1 MNRAEQTNQVY
12 ALLADGTTVEIRPA
26 TAADFDAVKA
36 MHEAMSPDNT
46 YLRFF
51 NISRVAADTEARRIC
66 RDPSPGSAALLA
78 LAGGEVAG
86 VASYARTGPGAAEVA
101 FAVADHMHHR
111 GIATLL
117 LEHLVSYGRSQQI
130 TTFTA
135 QTLSE
140 NRAMLNVFADA
151 GLPVTRRFV
160 DGVYELTL
168 PLPANDAAVALDS
181 YLTAVAE
188 RERRAEIVSLGRVF
202 APDSVVVVGASRRRG
217 TAGRAILDNIA
228 AGGFAGR
235 LYTVNSRAR
244 QIGGDRCLASVLDL
258 PEPADLAIIA
268 VPAAGVLDVAEQCG
282 RRGVRSLVVITAG
295 LDAGGCADLLAVCRR
310 HGMRLVGPDSFGVAV
325 PGIGLDATFAVSRPR
340 AGVAGLVM
348 QSGGLGLAVMDQLSR
363 LGVGISSFASAGDK
377 LDVSSNDMLLWWEH
391 DGVTRLAVLYI
402 ESFGNP
408 RKFARTA
415 RRVGAAMPV
424 LTVLA
429 GRAAAG
435 HSVIRPAVPLASR
448 EALFEQAGVIT
459 VHGFGELI
467 ETAALLATQPVPAG
481 RTVAVVSNV
490 GSAGLLAADACTD
503 RGLAVYHPHGPVRPR
518 LLALTP
524 EHGAVG
530 GPVDMT
536 ATVSGEGFRR
546 CLEVLAA
553 ADEVDAIIA
562 LVLPTGATG
571 DLVTAVREADV
582 GVPLA
587 AVVLNQAESV
597 RLLSRSA
604 GGQVPA
610 YGYPEAAVAAL
621 ARAASYGAWRAEP
634 RGRVH
639 DFPGIDTA
647 AAHALA
653 RDFLGQAPEGGW
665 LPLDQTAD
673 LLRCYGI
680 PLAGGEGDLTEVA
693 ARADGIEVIVRVAA
707 DSVFG
712 PLVEF
717 GLGGVATDV
726 FADHAARL
734 TPLTDTD
741 ADKLIRSLR
750 SAPLLAGG
758 DGRPAADLEALRD
771 LLLRVSRLADDLPE
785 VTDLDLNPVIARP
798 DGAVVADARIKL
810 APYEPQDPFL
820 RRLR

>member
-1 MNRAEQTNQVY
+1 
-12 ALLADGTTVEIRPA
+12 
-26 TAADFDAVKA
+26 
-36 MHEAMSPDNT
+36 
-46 YLRFF
+46 
-51 NISRVAADTEARRIC
+51 
-66 RDPSPGSAALLA
+66 
-78 LAGGEVAG
+78 
-86 VASYARTGPGAAEVA
+86 
-101 FAVADHMHHR
+101 
-111 GIATLL
+111 
-117 LEHLVSYGRSQQI
+117 
-130 TTFTA
+130 
-135 QTLSE
+135 
-140 NRAMLNVFADA
+140 
-151 GLPVTRRFV
+151 
-160 DGVYELTL
+160 
-168 PLPANDAAVALDS
+168 
-181 YLTAVAE
+181 
-188 RERRAEIVSLGRVF
+188 
-202 APDSVVVVGASRRRG
+202 
-217 TAGRAILDNIA
+217 
-228 AGGFAGR
+228 
-235 LYTVNSRAR
+235 
-244 QIGGDRCLASVLDL
+244 
-258 PEPADLAIIA
+258 
-268 VPAAGVLDVAEQCG
+268 
-282 RRGVRSLVVITAG
+282 
-295 LDAGGCADLLAVCRR
+295 
-310 HGMRLVGPDSFGVAV
+310 
-325 PGIGLDATFAVSRPR
+325 
-340 AGVAGLVM
+340 
-348 QSGGLGLAVMDQLSR
+348 
-363 LGVGISSFASAGDK
+363 
-377 LDVSSNDMLLWWEH
+377 
-391 DGVTRLAVLYI
+391 
-402 ESFGNP
+402 
-408 RKFARTA
+408 
-415 RRVGAAMPV
+415 MPV

-621 ARAASYGAWRAEP
+621 ARAAGYGAWRAEP